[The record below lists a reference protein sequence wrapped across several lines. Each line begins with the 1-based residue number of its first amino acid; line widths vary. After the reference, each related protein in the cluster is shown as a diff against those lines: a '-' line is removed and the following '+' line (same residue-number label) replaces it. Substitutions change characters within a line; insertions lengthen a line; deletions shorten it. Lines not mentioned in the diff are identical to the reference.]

1 MSDVLLRQIEM
12 LRMIPRNKMV
22 TTRKIKAR
30 LETLGYVI
38 TERTIQ
44 RDLNE
49 LSRKFPII
57 CDDTRKPYQ
66 WSMTDDIAD
75 LDIPSMELAATNS
88 QFASELEQV
97 TEMQHQLTHL
107 AARPKDIFFSYG
119 HDDNRELVRRFKL
132 DLEKR
137 GHRVWFDEKNIG
149 VWDDWREKIT
159 NGIDASDMAIAFI
172 SKHSIRDPGV
182 CLNEIAIAMNRFGT
196 IYPIILEDGIKSD
209 IPVTIQTLQWHDLSK
224 WKDIQDGKIPDTEWN
239 RWYEEK
245 LLSLI
250 TTIETDATRFSDE
263 ASVLSNTLQPAT
275 FESKVI
281 QHVPGFVGR
290 EWIVDAYSH
299 WVDHQPESRL
309 FWIKAGPG
317 VGKTAIAVNLANS
330 KRGAICASWFCDAKS
345 SEFKD
350 PSRALRTIAY
360 QLALR
365 WGDYRVQLL
374 RKLQL
379 FASATEDS
387 CDNIRKELGKKNTHD
402 LFLFLLA
409 EPMANLPRR
418 EHKLVIVIDALDEA
432 TDDQGNNRI
441 TELISS
447 ELDSL
452 PDWIGF
458 VVTSRPEA
466 NVVNRLRRFKPFE
479 MDAEDPRNTA
489 DLRLWYKKQLGQRP
503 ELTCL
508 SETEQRR
515 IENLLIERS
524 EGMILYLKMVDFREG
539 MLDVSKIEAMGSG
552 ILGLYD
558 IYYDSFQTKFGVD
571 YEGSVKPLLRLLL
584 AAGGP
589 LPEDLAC
596 ETLGWNGEQFLT
608 CRNRLGS
615 YVIESE
621 QGYELFHK
629 TLGEWLGDKTSDP
642 FYMDRSL
649 GRQKLADVLF
659 KEVAV
664 KESHQVR
671 WKNLVEEW
679 LSDWLPELSQQE
691 DLSAIGDLGK
701 MLLDWAN
708 YLKARPLLEQV
719 LAMREKTLGAEHP
732 DTATSINN
740 FASLLCDLGK
750 YEEAEPLY
758 RRALATR
765 EKTLGIEHT
774 NTVTSINN
782 LAGLLRLQGKYTEA
796 EMLYQ
801 RALVICEKVLGSE
814 DSNTATFLANYASL
828 LCDLGKYAEAEVLSR
843 RALALREKILG
854 PEHPDIGSSLA
865 NLANSLYDLGKYAEA
880 EPLFQR
886 ALAVREKVLGSEHPD
901 TALSLNDLANLLR
914 QQGKYAETEP
924 LYQRVL
930 TIIEKTLGPE
940 HPYTCSSLSNL
951 ASLLCDQGKYTE
963 AEPLYQ
969 RDLAIV
975 EKVLGADHP
984 DTAMSLN
991 NLALLFFHKD
1001 KYAEAEPLFQRA
1013 LAVREKVLGPEHPD
1027 TLSTLNNLAI
1037 LLFQREKYAEAEPLF
1052 QRAVAICK
1060 KTLGPK
1066 HPDTK
1071 QVKLG
1076 YDQCISLKG

>member
-1 MSDVLLRQIEM
+1 MSDVLLRHIEM

-22 TTRKIKAR
+22 TTSKIKAR

-57 CDDTRKPYQ
+57 CDDTKKPYQ
-66 WSMTDDIAD
+66 WSMTEASAD
-75 LDIPSMELAATNS
+75 LDIPSMALTATNS
-88 QFASELEQV
+88 QFASELEPV

-345 SEFKD
+345 SELKD

-387 CDNIRKELGKKNTHD
+387 CDNIREELSKKNTHD

-432 TDDQGNNRI
+432 TDDHGNNRI

-466 NVVNRLRRFKPFE
+466 KVVNRLRRFKPFE
-479 MDAEDPRNTA
+479 MNAEDPRNTA
-489 DLRLWYKKQLGQRP
+489 DLRVWYKKQLGQRP

-508 SETEQRR
+508 SEAEQRR
-515 IENLLIERS
+515 IEDLLIERS
-524 EGMILYLKMVDFREG
+524 EGMILYLKMLEVGFREG
-539 MLDVSKIEAMGSG
+539 SLVVSKLDAMGSG
-552 ILGLYD
+552 LLGLYD
-558 IYYDSFQTKFGVD
+558 IYYDSFQTKFGED
-571 YEGSVKPLLRLLL
+571 YEDSVKPLLRLLL

-596 ETLGWNGEQFLT
+596 ETLVWNSEQFLS

-615 YVIESE
+615 YVIETE
-621 QGYELFHK
+621 HGYELFHK
-629 TLGEWLGDKTSDP
+629 TLAEWLGDKSSDS
-642 FYMDRSL
+642 YYVDQSR
-649 GRQKLADVLF
+649 GRQMLADMLF
-659 KEVAV
+659 NQIDNED
-664 KESHQVR
+664 SHLAR
-671 WKNLVEEW
+671 WKHQIRT
-679 LSDWLPELSQQE
+679 WLPNWLPKLSQYV
-691 DLSAIGDLGK
+691 DSAAIAGLGSTLK
-701 MLLDWAN
+701 DWAEFVTA
-708 YLKARPLLEQV
+708 YQLLE
-719 LAMREKTLGAEHP
+719 LALAIREKTLSPDHLDIADSLLSLTSLLEAKGDYEAAEPLCRRALDIHEKKLGPDHSETADSLLSLASLLEAKGDYEAAEPLYRRALVIHEKTDGPTHP
-732 DTATSINN
+732 DTAASIELLALFLWYSKGDYEAAEPLHRRALAIHEKANGLEHDYTCLSLSCLASFLEAKGDYEAAEPLFRRALAIREKNLGPYHPNTSVSLNCL
-740 FASLLCDLGK
+740 ASLLEAKGDYEAAEPLFRRALAIREKNLGP
-750 YEEAEPLY
+750 YHPDTASALIHLAALLFYIGGHDEAEPLY
-758 RRALATR
+758 RRAL
-765 EKTLGIEHT
+765 EIL
-774 NTVTSINN
+774 
-782 LAGLLRLQGKYTEA
+782 
-796 EMLYQ
+796 
-801 RALVICEKVLGSE
+801 
-814 DSNTATFLANYASL
+814 D
-828 LCDLGKYAEAEVLSR
+828 EVL
-843 RALALREKILG
+843 A
-854 PEHPDIGSSLA
+854 EHS
-865 NLANSLYDLGKYAEA
+865 Y
-880 EPLFQR
+880 
-886 ALAVREKVLGSEHPD
+886 
-901 TALSLNDLANLLR
+901 
-914 QQGKYAETEP
+914 
-924 LYQRVL
+924 
-930 TIIEKTLGPE
+930 
-940 HPYTCSSLSNL
+940 
-951 ASLLCDQGKYTE
+951 
-963 AEPLYQ
+963 
-969 RDLAIV
+969 
-975 EKVLGADHP
+975 
-984 DTAMSLN
+984 
-991 NLALLFFHKD
+991 
-1001 KYAEAEPLFQRA
+1001 
-1013 LAVREKVLGPEHPD
+1013 
-1027 TLSTLNNLAI
+1027 
-1037 LLFQREKYAEAEPLF
+1037 
-1052 QRAVAICK
+1052 
-1060 KTLGPK
+1060 
-1066 HPDTK
+1066 TK
-1071 QVKLG
+1071 QARLKYEKLIALN
-1076 YDQCISLKG
+1076 C